1 MRRSSER
8 HGRNSQKQTTESQG
22 KEKQDPRQKPSI
34 PFASLL
40 NFVFR
45 VWVWVPAI
53 VYQPTRERKPKRERE
68 KKRGRDAM
76 RERARRLLLLSQR
89 QISILSFFK
98 KYRTQAPTTTT
109 TTTRPFTHHAP
120 HAQRRRGGTGDRE
133 QRARRSQKEARTW
146 ARTHTK
152 NLAFP
157 FSTHREQRGYKRE
170 KSA

>member
-1 MRRSSER
+1 MEQPKTD
-8 HGRNSQKQTTESQG
+8 HG
-22 KEKQDPRQKPSI
+22 I
-34 PFASLL
+34 P
-40 NFVFR
+40 
-45 VWVWVPAI
+45 
-53 VYQPTRERKPKRERE
+53 RERKTRPKTKTKYSFCFAFKFRVSCVGVGARHRISAHKREKTQKRKR
-68 KKRGRDAM
+68 KKKGERRY
-76 RERARRLLLLSQR
+76 ERASKAPSTLLSQR
-89 QISILSFFK
+89 QISLLSFFK
-98 KYRTQAPTTTT
+98 KYRIQAPTTTT
-109 TTTRPFTHHAP
+109 TTTHPFTHHAP